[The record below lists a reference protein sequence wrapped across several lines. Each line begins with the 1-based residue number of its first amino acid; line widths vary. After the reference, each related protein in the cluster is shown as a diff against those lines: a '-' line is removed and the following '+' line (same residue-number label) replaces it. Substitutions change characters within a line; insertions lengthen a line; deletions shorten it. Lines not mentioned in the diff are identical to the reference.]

1 MARDQHSP
9 PNFALHVWRWQ
20 ADGAAGVTLRPVI
33 ALVFYHGVRRWTI
46 PTQFL
51 ERFEQLDPIFHAYV
65 PNFRYILF
73 DTNSHDDAELRS
85 LFSSHPLQASLL
97 LLKYIYDD
105 ALADRLPDVLD
116 PLRQLPE
123 DEVLDKVWAIVRYIT
138 SAAEQ
143 VNEEQL
149 YSSLEE
155 VFDDKEGLMGTFAE
169 KWMTAGKEIGFQEG
183 LEKGE
188 TVVRRTIK
196 QILELRFDSVPRQVI
211 SELAERNLD
220 ELNNLV
226 DIALEATSIDEFLAQ
241 LENQGTQPTT

>member
-1 MARDQHSP
+1 M
-9 PNFALHVWRWQ
+9 
-20 ADGAAGVTLRPVI
+20 
-33 ALVFYHGVRRWTI
+33 
-46 PTQFL
+46 
-51 ERFEQLDPIFHAYV
+51 
-65 PNFRYILF
+65 
-73 DTNSHDDAELRS
+73 
-85 LFSSHPLQASLL
+85 
-97 LLKYIYDD
+97 
-105 ALADRLPDVLD
+105 
-116 PLRQLPE
+116 
-123 DEVLDKVWAIVRYIT
+123 LDKVWAIVRYIT